1 MIDRLQ
7 KIVNGP
13 FKIINR
19 PYNITDRCFGTIR
32 RHVYEILRSTD

>member
-7 KIVNGP
+7 KIVNRP

-19 PYNITDRCFGTIR
+19 PYNITDGCFKTIR
-32 RHVYEILRSTD
+32 KHVYEILRCSD